1 MTLTQI
7 HDPVMF
13 AIPVFV
19 VFLALEVVAIHVLHH
34 DQFGLSGVPDAAGTL
49 VRGYDPADTRTSL
62 VMGIGYSVINLFW
75 RLVVL
80 VVYAALYELTPVR
93 LSPRDWWVWV
103 LVFFADD
110 LAYYTF
116 HRCSHRVRLFWAG
129 HVVHH
134 SSRQYNFSTAL
145 RQKWTPMLTL
155 PFWMPLAVLGIPPWL
170 IFTAMAWSL
179 IYQFFLH
186 TEKIGRMPAW
196 FEFVFNT
203 PSHHRVHHGSDADY
217 LDVNYAGILI
227 VWDRLFHT
235 FVPETHRATYGLTTN
250 IDTHNP
256 LRVAFSEFVAIG
268 RDLAR
273 SRRPREAIGYLFGPP
288 GWQPDLSRPGAPP
301 TSARAVRARS

>member
-1 MTLTQI
+1 VGLTQI

-19 VFLALEVVAIHVLHH
+19 VFVLLEVLAIHVLHH
-34 DQFGLSGVPDAAGTL
+34 DQFALSDGLTGTSGYTV
-49 VRGYDPADTRTSL
+49 ADTRTSL
-62 VMGIGYSVINLFW
+62 TMGIGYSIVNLFW

-80 VVYAALYELTPVR
+80 VIYSALYEWTPLR
-93 LSPRDWWVWV
+93 LSPSHWWVWV

-110 LAYYTF
+110 LAYYGF
-116 HRCSHRVRLFWAG
+116 HRVSHRVRFFWAG

-134 SSRQYNFSTAL
+134 SSTHYNFSTAL

-155 PFWMPLAVLGIPPWL
+155 PFWMPLALIGIPPWL

-186 TEKIGRMPAW
+186 TEKIAKMPAW
-196 FEFVFNT
+196 FEAVFNT

-227 VWDRLFHT
+227 IWDRMFAS
-235 FVPETHRATYGLTTN
+235 FVPESHRPTYGLTKN
-250 IDTHNP
+250 IDTYNP
-256 LRVAFSEFVAIG
+256 IKVAFGEFLAIG
-268 RDLAR
+268 RDVRTAHGVKAKL
-273 SRRPREAIGYLFGPP
+273 GYLIGPP
-288 GWQPDLSRPGAPP
+288 GWRPGDQSASVGAVVPGT
-301 TSARAVRARS
+301 TS